1 MCKCTPEIRTPFCG
15 KPGCEWPKKR
25 NAQLD
30 KLFGQPEPTP
40 TDPLYGAAVALVR
53 LFDKA
58 STSFLQRKF
67 NIPYDRAVRIM
78 EQMQAADVVTARD
91 SDGARR
97 VVQPLIKGGISLEPP
112 PFPGVNGAVSFA
124 DYQAEVERRRKAEAD
139 LAALTAQINA
149 PVVDDWFA
157 GVRNEA
163 VHQQQRWGAEHDAGK
178 SPLDWFWLIGYLAQK
193 AAFSAIAGDHDKA
206 KHHTIST
213 GAALL
218 NWWRQID
225 GLKGGMRP
233 GIEPPIGV
241 ADPVNEEA
249 R

>member
-1 MCKCTPEIRTPFCG
+1 MPKDLPERIYLLPEFGDDEGTVWCADPA
-15 KPGCEWPKKR
+15 PGT
-25 NAQLD
+25 
-30 KLFGQPEPTP
+30 GM
-40 TDPLYGAAVALVR
+40 DPADAVAYVR
-53 LFDKA
+53 
-58 STSFLQRKF
+58 
-67 NIPYDRAVRIM
+67 
-78 EQMQAADVVTARD
+78 ADVHD
-91 SDGARR
+91 RR
-97 VVQPLIKGGISLEPP
+97 VTELLEA
-112 PFPGVNGAVSFA
+112 NSR
-124 DYQAEVERRRKAEAD
+124 EVERRRKAEAD
-139 LAALTAQINA
+139 LAGLTAQINT
-149 PVVDDWFA
+149 PIVDDWFA

-163 VHQQQRWGAEHDAGK
+163 PHQQQRWGAAHDAGK